1 MKKIKKSVFVKDI
14 QIGGGAPVSVQSMT
28 NTDTENIA
36 ETLNCVN
43 RLHDAGAELVRIS
56 VPSVKA
62 AEALKEIIRLSP
74 VPIIADVHFDPKL
87 ALLSIDA
94 GVHKLRLNPS
104 NIPKTALKDIARAAK
119 ERHIPIRVGVNE
131 GSVKADCTPQK
142 LAELCVD
149 TAKALEDAGTDE
161 LVLAVKSSDVK
172 KTVLAY
178 RELDKISDYPLH
190 IGLTEAGTEN
200 FGSVKSAIAVG
211 ALLVDGIGDT
221 LRISLAGDPVK
232 EVSWGIKILRA
243 AGVRKD
249 YIEVIACPT
258 CARTNIDVHA
268 YAEKVEEMTTKYNK
282 PLKIAVMGCAVNGI
296 GESRGAQ
303 IGVCGGKERS
313 LLFKDGKPF
322 KEVDNSDVLAELLRL
337 TEEKLGQ

>member
-14 QIGGGAPVSVQSMT
+14 QIGGVAPVSVQSMT
-28 NTDTENIA
+28 NTNTENIA

-87 ALLSIDA
+87 ALLSIEA

-172 KTVLAY
+172 KTVF
-178 RELDKISDYPLH
+178 RDYH
-190 IGLTEAGTEN
+190 HQC
-200 FGSVKSAIAVG
+200 
-211 ALLVDGIGDT
+211 
-221 LRISLAGDPVK
+221 R
-232 EVSWGIKILRA
+232 
-243 AGVRKD
+243 
-249 YIEVIACPT
+249 
-258 CARTNIDVHA
+258 
-268 YAEKVEEMTTKYNK
+268 
-282 PLKIAVMGCAVNGI
+282 
-296 GESRGAQ
+296 
-303 IGVCGGKERS
+303 
-313 LLFKDGKPF
+313 
-322 KEVDNSDVLAELLRL
+322 
-337 TEEKLGQ
+337 

>member
-14 QIGGGAPVSVQSMT
+14 QIGGVAPVSVQSMT
-28 NTDTENIA
+28 NTNTENIA

-87 ALLSIDA
+87 ALLSIEA

-172 KTVLAY
+172 KTVLVY
-178 RELDKISDYPLH
+178 R
-190 IGLTEAGTEN
+190 
-200 FGSVKSAIAVG
+200 
-211 ALLVDGIGDT
+211 
-221 LRISLAGDPVK
+221 
-232 EVSWGIKILRA
+232 
-243 AGVRKD
+243 
-249 YIEVIACPT
+249 
-258 CARTNIDVHA
+258 
-268 YAEKVEEMTTKYNK
+268 
-282 PLKIAVMGCAVNGI
+282 
-296 GESRGAQ
+296 
-303 IGVCGGKERS
+303 
-313 LLFKDGKPF
+313 
-322 KEVDNSDVLAELLRL
+322 
-337 TEEKLGQ
+337 